1 MVECFQSRAED
12 YIQTVK
18 VAMEFDMPG
27 RSVIDAVSAE
37 WRCNLFAAYSIPAP
51 ARTAEELTYALH
63 YLDRKRLFAP
73 NTNYGCLLKYAAT
86 LTTLIALAVKMGYHK
101 IILCGIDLRDQRY
114 FFQDRELY
122 PKTAGIQLLPKNQ
135 PHGTNIAL
143 EWRLPIVRTTEILRD
158 VLLRPAGI
166 EIYVENPK
174 SALYPSIP
182 EAPTDLFSGTVSASL
197 RP

>member
-1 MVECFQSRAED
+1 MPQSALLALVLSLYMTIAAFAAEA
-12 YIQTVK
+12 QQ
-18 VAMEFDMPG
+18 PG
-27 RSVIDAVSAE
+27 RV
-37 WRCNLFAAYSIPAP
+37 WRIGVLIPASADANP
-51 ARTAEELTYALH
+51 QYRDAFVQGLREH
-63 YLDRKRLFAP
+63 
-73 NTNYGCLLKYAAT
+73 G
-86 LTTLIALAVKMGYHK
+86 LIDGK
-101 IILCGIDLRDQRY
+101 
-114 FFQDRELY
+114 
-122 PKTAGIQLLPKNQ
+122 
-135 PHGTNIAL
+135 NIAL